1 MTGRTTLCRDI
12 FFNYG
17 GNGMIIYFSAT
28 GNSRFAAH
36 LLADQLNEPITDAGA
51 WIKNNQ
57 KGEFY
62 SQTPWVFVA
71 PTYSWQMPHIFADFI
86 RETRFLDNREAY
98 FILTCGGETGNAD
111 QEISALCK
119 EKGLNFHGVW
129 PTVMPDNYI
138 IMFPSPAPDKCPQMM
153 EKAAD
158 LLKKAADCI
167 RKGQDFPAV
176 PHNWLDKLKSGIVNQ
191 GFYRFQIKTTPFYTT
206 ERCTGCGKC
215 VRLCPLNNIHL
226 KNGQPV
232 WGSNCTHCT
241 ACLNGCPT
249 AAIEYGRKTKGK
261 RRYQCPEYQK
271 PSK

>member
-86 RETRFLDNREAY
+86 RETRFLDNRDAY

>member
-1 MTGRTTLCRDI
+1 
-12 FFNYG
+12 
-17 GNGMIIYFSAT
+17 MIIYFSAT

-62 SQTPWVFVA
+62 SQTPWIFVA

-98 FILTCGGETGNAD
+98 FILTCGGETGNAN

-158 LLKKAADCI
+158 SLKKAADCI

>member
-1 MTGRTTLCRDI
+1 
-12 FFNYG
+12 
-17 GNGMIIYFSAT
+17 MIIYFSAT
-28 GNSRFAAH
+28 GNSRFGAH
-36 LLADQLNEPITDAGA
+36 LLADQLNDSITDAGA

-86 RETRFLDNREAY
+86 RETRFLDNRDAY
-98 FILTCGGETGNAD
+98 FVLTCGGETGNAE
-111 QEISALCK
+111 QEIAALCK
-119 EKGLNFHGVW
+119 KKGLQFHGVW
-129 PTVMPDNYI
+129 STPMPDNYI
-138 IMFPSPAPDKCPQMM
+138 IMFPAPDPDKSQQMID
-153 EKAAD
+153 KAAVS
-158 LLKKAADCI
+158 LTKAADCI
-167 RKGQDFPAV
+167 RKGVDFPAV

-206 ERCTGCGKC
+206 DRCTGCGKC

-226 KNGQPV
+226 KNGLPV
-232 WGSNCTHCT
+232 WGSSCTHCT

-271 PSK
+271 SSK

>member
-62 SQTPWVFVA
+62 SQTPWIFVA

-86 RETRFLDNREAY
+86 RETRFLDNRDAY
-98 FILTCGGETGNAD
+98 FILTCGGETGNPD

-138 IMFPSPAPDKCPQMM
+138 IMFPSPATDKCPQMM

-158 LLKKAADCI
+158 SLKKAAYCI

-261 RRYQCPEYQK
+261 RRYQCPAYQK

>member
-1 MTGRTTLCRDI
+1 
-12 FFNYG
+12 
-17 GNGMIIYFSAT
+17 MIIYFSAT

-62 SQTPWVFVA
+62 SQTPWIFVA

-86 RETRFLDNREAY
+86 RETRFLDNRDAY

-119 EKGLNFHGVW
+119 EKELNFHGVW

-158 LLKKAADCI
+158 SLKKAADCI

>member
-1 MTGRTTLCRDI
+1 
-12 FFNYG
+12 
-17 GNGMIIYFSAT
+17 MIIYFSAT

-62 SQTPWVFVA
+62 SQTPWIFVA

-158 LLKKAADCI
+158 LLKRLPTASVKDRIFLLYRIIGWTNSKAVLSI
-167 RKGQDFPAV
+167 RAFTGSRLKPRLFIQLSAV
-176 PHNWLDKLKSGIVNQ
+176 P
-191 GFYRFQIKTTPFYTT
+191 
-206 ERCTGCGKC
+206 
-215 VRLCPLNNIHL
+215 
-226 KNGQPV
+226 
-232 WGSNCTHCT
+232 
-241 ACLNGCPT
+241 
-249 AAIEYGRKTKGK
+249 AAGNASVSARSTIFI
-261 RRYQCPEYQK
+261 
-271 PSK
+271 

>member
-158 LLKKAADCI
+158 SLKKAADCI
-167 RKGQDFPAV
+167 RNGQDFPTV

>member
-62 SQTPWVFVA
+62 SQTPWIFVA

-86 RETRFLDNREAY
+86 RETRFLDNRDAY

-158 LLKKAADCI
+158 SLKKAAYCI

-271 PSK
+271 SSK

>member
-158 LLKKAADCI
+158 SLKKAADCI

>member
-51 WIKNNQ
+51 WIKNN
-57 KGEFY
+57 KKEEFY
-62 SQTPWVFVA
+62 SQTPWIFVA

-86 RETRFLDNREAY
+86 RETRFLDNRDAY

-158 LLKKAADCI
+158 SLKKAADCI

-232 WGSNCTHCT
+232 WGRNCTHCT

>member
-62 SQTPWVFVA
+62 SQTPWIFVA

-86 RETRFLDNREAY
+86 RETRFLDNRDAY

>member
-62 SQTPWVFVA
+62 SQTPWIFVA

-86 RETRFLDNREAY
+86 RETRFLDNRDAY

-158 LLKKAADCI
+158 SLKKAADCI

-249 AAIEYGRKTKGK
+249 AALEYGRKTKGK

>member
-62 SQTPWVFVA
+62 SQTPWIFVA

-86 RETRFLDNREAY
+86 RETRFLDNRDAY

-158 LLKKAADCI
+158 SLKKAADCI

>member
-62 SQTPWVFVA
+62 SQTPWIFVA

-86 RETRFLDNREAY
+86 RETRFLDNRDAY

-138 IMFPSPAPDKCPQMM
+138 IMFPSPAPDKCPHMM

>member
-62 SQTPWVFVA
+62 SQTPWIFVA

-138 IMFPSPAPDKCPQMM
+138 IMFPAPAPDKCPQMM

-158 LLKKAADCI
+158 SLKKAADCI

>member
-62 SQTPWVFVA
+62 SQTPWIFVA

-158 LLKKAADCI
+158 SLKKAADCI